1 MDFKAIKSNGDIT
14 KMLFCNEIVWS
25 GDEIEML
32 LNRAKRDYRIL
43 ISGLPYDNDQIIR
56 TELTKYDFRR
66 KVETPG
72 KINGYENLIIVP
84 TYHDVG
90 INEEGYFELI
100 IEIKIIE
107 PNSKRR
113 INKMYVVQCK
123 DVPLPPPPSEKPNPN
138 KPKPDKPKVISE

>member
-1 MDFKAIKSNGDIT
+1 MEYKAIKSNGDIT

-56 TELTKYDFRR
+56 TELTKYAFYG
-66 KVETPG
+66 KVETPRE
-72 KINGYENLIIVP
+72 INGYENLIIVP
-84 TYHDVG
+84 TYRDVG
-90 INEEGYFELI
+90 VNEEGYFELN

-107 PNSKRR
+107 PNSQRI

-123 DVPLPPPPSEKPNPN
+123 FVPPPPPPPEKPIPK
-138 KPKPDKPKVISE
+138 KPKPYKPR